1 MHVRRELK
9 LLFAAQD
16 QVVVLAA
23 LEPAPKASDIAREI
37 GPDGREVADIVLAA
51 QQVGIPIRLE
61 VRIESSPLRIDLV
74 LVGIDQ
80 ASACVASDGLGHFE
94 QRMRTQLVVMVDRKS
109 TRLNSSH

>member
-1 MHVRRELK
+1 MCGGSRVSLGVERQRGGPRDGEPVVQDTGNMHDLRGLK
-9 LLFAAQD
+9 LLCAAQD

-23 LEPAPKASDIAREI
+23 LEPAPKASEIAREI

-61 VRIESSPLRIDLV
+61 VRIESSPLRIDL
-74 LVGIDQ
+74 
-80 ASACVASDGLGHFE
+80 
-94 QRMRTQLVVMVDRKS
+94 DRKS

>member
-1 MHVRRELK
+1 MHDLRGLK
-9 LLFAAQD
+9 LLCAAQD

-61 VRIESSPLRIDLV
+61 VRIESSTLR
-74 LVGIDQ
+74 
-80 ASACVASDGLGHFE
+80 
-94 QRMRTQLVVMVDRKS
+94 DRKS
-109 TRLNSSH
+109 GGSGKSVSARVDLGGRRSIKKKKLLLTIIINSSYHH

>member
-1 MHVRRELK
+1 MGAR
-9 LLFAAQD
+9 
-16 QVVVLAA
+16 
-23 LEPAPKASDIAREI
+23 PITPKASESALEI

-94 QRMRTQLVVMVDRKS
+94 QRMRTQLVVMVEQCNVVADRKS

>member
-1 MHVRRELK
+1 MHDLRGLK
-9 LLFAAQD
+9 LLCAAQD

-61 VRIESSPLRIDLV
+61 VRIESSPLRIDLRSEEHTSE
-74 LVGIDQ
+74 LQ
-80 ASACVASDGLGHFE
+80 SL
-94 QRMRTQLVVMVDRKS
+94 MRISYAVFCLKKKKKK
-109 TRLNSSH
+109 